1 MSEKTPV
8 RVNYDNA
15 GNAIGFAELQGSE
28 FIGLDDGGTGAT
40 TASGARTALGI
51 SIGVNVQAYDADLA
65 VIAGLTHSDGKFIVS
80 NGSAWTTESGS
91 TARDSLGLG
100 TSNSP
105 TFTNLTIS
113 NDLTVTG
120 DLTVQGDTTTINTAT
135 VSVEDVLMKLGSGN
149 TSDAV
154 DLGWYG
160 EYRESSTT
168 KYLGFTWDASV
179 DKFILWTGNQSEP
192 NTLVDTGATGHGT
205 GTLIA
210 NIEGNLTG
218 NVTGTVSSLSGLTT
232 SNLAEGT
239 NKYYTDERVDDRVNA
254 LIIGGAGVDTAYDD
268 NAGTLTLTADL
279 SEITEAFTDKVGG
292 MVTGGTESFIDVAYD
307 DTNDRLNFTVATKD
321 EDDMTSDSAT
331 HLPTQQSVKAYVD
344 TETANVASDTMT
356 FTNKT
361 FDVEGTGN
369 SISNIDVAN
378 LKSGVLDTDISSV
391 SGSDDTLASAK
402 AIKTYVDAQID
413 TKDALSEL
421 SGDSDDVT
429 EGSTNLYFTNT
440 RARGAVSVTDSGG
453 DGSLAYDSGTGV
465 ITYTGPSQAEVLA
478 HISASTGITIS
489 GSGAIATTITQ
500 YTDSDA
506 QAVSINNLVED
517 TTPQLGGNLDI
528 NSSNITGTGNID
540 TTGDITITSTSTSSS
555 AGPIINLVR
564 DSASPA
570 DADYLGQI
578 KFKGED
584 DGGASTVYAK
594 ITGKIDDSSA
604 GTEDGLIEFATIKN
618 GSSNIAARLKTTN
631 FQLLN
636 GTGLEVAGNATITG
650 DLTVNGT
657 TTTIDTTNTVVADT
671 LIELG
676 NGTSGTPANDSG
688 LVIERGSADNAFIG
702 FDESEDKFKLGTG
715 SFTGAS
721 TGNLTISTGTLIA
734 NVEGNITGSSGSTTG
749 NAATATAL
757 ASPQNFSLTGDITA
771 SAVSFDGSGAVALA
785 TTIASGA
792 VDNDMLAG
800 SIANSKLANSSI
812 VVGGVTLNL
821 GDTDTT
827 PAFDLS
833 DATNYPTSSLT
844 GTITNAQLAGSIANT
859 KLSNSTVSYGGVS
872 LALGASDATP
882 AFDLADAT
890 NYPTSSL
897 TGTITNAQLAGSIA
911 NSKLA
916 NSSITVTDGS
926 NSTATALG
934 GTITFSGT
942 SNEVEVAESSG
953 TITVGL
959 PASPEITTSLGIGGG
974 STNGVVIEQGG
985 IKIKNGGTQS
995 YIDFYCES
1003 NNAHYARLQAPAHS
1017 NFSGNPVITLPAS
1030 TQTLVGQSTSD
1041 TLTNKTIDANGS
1053 GNNITNIDIG
1063 NMTSAVIVTESEGI
1077 GSNDNDT
1084 TLPTSAAVKDF
1095 VDTEVNSLIDS
1106 APGALN
1112 TLNELA
1118 AALGDDANFSTTVT
1132 NSIATKLA
1140 ISDFTST
1147 ANTWIG
1153 TKDTDDLS
1161 EGSSNLY
1168 YTNARVQNYLSGGNG
1183 ITMSGSGAFSVDATA
1198 ITGQTALS
1206 GSVNTGNDLVLL
1218 YDDSNTA
1225 LRKVTV
1231 STLLA
1236 SAGAGNMSSF
1246 TISGDSG
1253 SSQTVAD
1260 GETIDIAG
1268 GDGISTVASATDTVT
1283 INVDST
1289 VITGQTAETSIADD
1303 DLILLYDTSATAL
1316 RKMTKANFVSGLSS
1330 GVNAFKTISVSGEDD
1345 VVADSSTDNLT
1356 LAAGANITLST
1367 NASSDTVTIA
1377 ATGGAANAFSTLAV
1391 SGQSNV
1397 VADAATDT
1405 LTLVAGSGMTIAT
1418 DASADSITFTSSGG
1432 TSGGGSLPFT
1442 EFDGSNTASD
1452 PIVLSSASTG
1462 GSLPLTLAGTG
1473 SDPIAM
1479 SATTQ
1484 TLTSYADA
1492 DDDTK
1497 IEVERTTDNDTVHV
1511 KAGGTDVITATS
1523 SGVTITNLT
1532 VTGTTTQANELKITD
1547 TLFELNADGGSLTT
1561 DAGMIVERGSTGAN
1575 AAFIWD
1581 ESADSWVAGTT
1592 TTDGSAAANV
1602 SYTLGDLQAKTQNQ
1616 SDNSTKVATTAYVDT
1631 ATSGISS
1638 DTIKDADNDTKI
1650 EVENSDADEV
1660 VITTG
1665 GQERAKVNN
1674 NISMSARGGFFTH
1687 NLTMHASETY
1697 TIASTEGTVA
1707 AGPLDIQGTV
1717 DCQGTLVIV

>member
-942 SNEVEVAESSG
+942 SNEVEVAE
-953 TITVGL
+953 
-959 PASPEITTSLGIGGG
+959 
-974 STNGVVIEQGG
+974 
-985 IKIKNGGTQS
+985 
-995 YIDFYCES
+995 
-1003 NNAHYARLQAPAHS
+1003 
-1017 NFSGNPVITLPAS
+1017 
-1030 TQTLVGQSTSD
+1030 
-1041 TLTNKTIDANGS
+1041 
-1053 GNNITNIDIG
+1053 
-1063 NMTSAVIVTESEGI
+1063 
-1077 GSNDNDT
+1077 
-1084 TLPTSAAVKDF
+1084 
-1095 VDTEVNSLIDS
+1095 
-1106 APGALN
+1106 
-1112 TLNELA
+1112 
-1118 AALGDDANFSTTVT
+1118 
-1132 NSIATKLA
+1132 
-1140 ISDFTST
+1140 
-1147 ANTWIG
+1147 
-1153 TKDTDDLS
+1153 
-1161 EGSSNLY
+1161 
-1168 YTNARVQNYLSGGNG
+1168 
-1183 ITMSGSGAFSVDATA
+1183 
-1198 ITGQTALS
+1198 
-1206 GSVNTGNDLVLL
+1206 
-1218 YDDSNTA
+1218 
-1225 LRKVTV
+1225 
-1231 STLLA
+1231 
-1236 SAGAGNMSSF
+1236 
-1246 TISGDSG
+1246 
-1253 SSQTVAD
+1253 
-1260 GETIDIAG
+1260 
-1268 GDGISTVASATDTVT
+1268 
-1283 INVDST
+1283 
-1289 VITGQTAETSIADD
+1289 
-1303 DLILLYDTSATAL
+1303 
-1316 RKMTKANFVSGLSS
+1316 
-1330 GVNAFKTISVSGEDD
+1330 
-1345 VVADSSTDNLT
+1345 
-1356 LAAGANITLST
+1356 
-1367 NASSDTVTIA
+1367 
-1377 ATGGAANAFSTLAV
+1377 
-1391 SGQSNV
+1391 
-1397 VADAATDT
+1397 
-1405 LTLVAGSGMTIAT
+1405 
-1418 DASADSITFTSSGG
+1418 
-1432 TSGGGSLPFT
+1432 
-1442 EFDGSNTASD
+1442 
-1452 PIVLSSASTG
+1452 
-1462 GSLPLTLAGTG
+1462 
-1473 SDPIAM
+1473 
-1479 SATTQ
+1479 
-1484 TLTSYADA
+1484 
-1492 DDDTK
+1492 
-1497 IEVERTTDNDTVHV
+1497 
-1511 KAGGTDVITATS
+1511 
-1523 SGVTITNLT
+1523 
-1532 VTGTTTQANELKITD
+1532 
-1547 TLFELNADGGSLTT
+1547 
-1561 DAGMIVERGSTGAN
+1561 
-1575 AAFIWD
+1575 
-1581 ESADSWVAGTT
+1581 
-1592 TTDGSAAANV
+1592 
-1602 SYTLGDLQAKTQNQ
+1602 
-1616 SDNSTKVATTAYVDT
+1616 
-1631 ATSGISS
+1631 
-1638 DTIKDADNDTKI
+1638 
-1650 EVENSDADEV
+1650 
-1660 VITTG
+1660 
-1665 GQERAKVNN
+1665 
-1674 NISMSARGGFFTH
+1674 
-1687 NLTMHASETY
+1687 
-1697 TIASTEGTVA
+1697 
-1707 AGPLDIQGTV
+1707 
-1717 DCQGTLVIV
+1717 